1 MRVRVLA
8 YLLAVGLIA
17 GLLLPLAGCGGG
29 GQQNSQSNGS
39 KAEQAKHKGPSKEK
53 PNKQAAPSRPTLHG
67 GTVARVLPDKDK
79 VTVKP
84 KSGAA
89 MTFRYKPDKV
99 KVELDGKKAEPDAI
113 REGQSVTV
121 RYLKFAKVNIAR
133 SIKLHSKSGKSG
145 GGSSQGTTGR
155 VIKTVAIKETE
166 YKLSPSTVTLSKPGT
181 YAFKAEDKG
190 STEHSL
196 TIEGKG
202 LKSEGGE
209 ATLKQGL
216 TPGQSGVLTVSFQ
229 KSGTYD
235 MYCPIDGHEQM
246 GMKGKVVVK

>member
-39 KAEQAKHKGPSKEK
+39 KAEQAKHKGASKEK

-121 RYLKFAKVNIAR
+121 RYLKFAKVSIAH
-133 SIKLHSKSGKSG
+133 SIKLHSESGNSG
-145 GGSSQGTTGR
+145 SGSSQGTTGG
-155 VIKTVAIKETE
+155 VIETVAIKETE
-166 YKLSPSTVTLSKPGT
+166 YKLFPSTVTLSKPGT
-181 YAFKAEDKG
+181 YTFEDEDKG

-202 LKSEGGE
+202 LKSAGGE
-209 ATLKQGL
+209 ATLKQAL
-216 TPGQSGVLTVSFQ
+216 SPGQSGVLTVTFQ
-229 KSGTYD
+229 KSGTYQ